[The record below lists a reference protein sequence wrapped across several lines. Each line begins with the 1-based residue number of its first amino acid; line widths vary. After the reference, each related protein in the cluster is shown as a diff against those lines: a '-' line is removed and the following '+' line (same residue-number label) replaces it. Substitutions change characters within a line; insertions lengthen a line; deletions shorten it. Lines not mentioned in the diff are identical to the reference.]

1 MPIKLKMCATALALY
16 LITSAITNAASAD
29 VVAVVSAK
37 SSVTS
42 LTAYQLTDIFLGR
55 SARFPD
61 GTKAIPC
68 DLAEDSPLRNEFY
81 TNLIGKSQAQIKSHW
96 SKLIFTG
103 RGQPPRE
110 VATAEKA
117 KQLVAEN
124 PNVICYIDRSQ
135 IDKSVTV
142 LFPL

>member
-1 MPIKLKMCATALALY
+1 MAIKLKMSATVLTLY
-16 LITSAITNAASAD
+16 LFASAASAD

-42 LTAYQLTDIFLGR
+42 LTLYQLTDIYLGR

-68 DLAEDSPLRNEFY
+68 DLAENSPLREEFY
-81 TNLIGKSQAQIKSHW
+81 TKLIGKSQAQIKAHW

-103 RGQPPRE
+103 RGQPPLE
-110 VATAEKA
+110 VATDAGA
-117 KQLVAEN
+117 KQLVTEK

-135 IDKSVTV
+135 VDRSVTV
-142 LFPL
+142 LFPK